1 MKKYSVKFAI
11 LSILTILCFA
21 GCTAVTNFD
30 SKIMNQEVKPVETLK
45 NGTVSVKMFIPD
57 YYTLTESRAIAPQTK
72 YARLKYYTDDE
83 WSTIETL
90 EIKEEDLSD
99 IEGAEDV
106 GLPGK
111 IWKATFVL
119 GLGTYSEG
127 KLAIDLLDGDQNV
140 ITSGVNNADV
150 EIKENE
156 KPSCSFFTVP
166 QEVSSTGS
174 LRLNEM
180 KFFKINGFNSG
191 DTVKVLIAELA
202 GAEVIRF
209 NADGTFGGVVTTDF
223 VADKEFVVTDDTAGS
238 YYGVW
243 AKKTAVDSYEVEFC
257 NAKYFISGLYIE
269 DFNTFD
275 ESVWS
280 YGGDTEVTPVVPT
293 IGAYEYAGTN
303 AIKMPCNEGKN
314 IENGNYVNVGDDSF
328 LERTVYLEENAVVS
342 FTFFPN
348 ANYVNG
354 TDRTEFAFYI
364 DGEEKKTWQG
374 VGGFINAAFDLPKGQ
389 HTLKWVSRYTRSNYY
404 LYEDMAFYLDK
415 VSISNANKTVVELGY
430 TEDFNSLDINSAWSF
445 VGTEE
450 ISPVTV
456 KIGDYE
462 YTGVNA
468 LKMPCVNN
476 SSYLERTV
484 YLEENAVVS
493 FTFYPY
499 GLKSTLEFYID
510 DEKKCSWTKNS
521 GIART
526 VSFNLS
532 AGEHTLKWMAP
543 ASNYSNQII
552 YLDKVSIVADEVDS
566 VVIYPRGVQ
575 TVVVGETIT
584 YTAKAY
590 RVDGSEI
597 TEKTVTKEFTA
608 ITEGEDSFD
617 MEIDGKTVTATVK
630 VVSADYLTKPLVYI
644 GNTYNGIDSSTMS
657 GSTKNVNLNSSF
669 QQIKDISKL
678 EVSYPTGN
686 TFSADA
692 FFPLKLKVNNPEM
705 YQFMAI
711 IISNGTNTEHYFYR
725 GTGEDGEINTRIWLR
740 WGAGEYTVKLYD
752 LSSVKWNYKN
762 VGGTSADGNVTYQ
775 GDNVV
780 AAGYYYAEGNDYP
793 AVTFTVNNTCD
804 EDGTW
809 LYPSSV
815 VQADDINIMNKAAD
829 ITYGLETAYDK
840 AKAIHDWIVLN
851 HFYDNDS
858 LAGARKRQDAVA
870 VMEYGMAVCEGYAN
884 LSAALIRNCGIEVKY
899 ISSSSM
905 VHGWNHVNVGTAYN
919 PDWRLLDCTWDDPD
933 VSSIIGEDDGG
944 PFYVEYRNFL
954 LTDHN
959 GGGHTASDQEISIGR
974 SISISRGHDDGTES
988 IAY

>member
-11 LSILTILCFA
+11 LSILAVLYFV
-21 GCTAVTNFD
+21 GCTPVTEPD
-30 SKIMNQEVKPVETLK
+30 TKIKTPKDPVIKTG
-45 NGTVSVKMFIPD
+45 NVSVKMFIPD

-72 YARLKYYTDDE
+72 YASLKYNTNYE
-83 WSTIETL
+83 WVTIETL
-90 EIKEEDLSD
+90 EIKEEDLTD
-99 IEGAEDV
+99 IEGAENV

-119 GLGTYSEG
+119 GLGTYYEG
-127 KLAIDLLDGDQNV
+127 KLAIDLLDGDKNV
-140 ITSGVNNADV
+140 ITSGVNNEDV
-150 EIKENE
+150 EIKEDE
-156 KPSCSFFTVP
+156 KSSCSFFTVP
-166 QEVSSTGS
+166 KEISSNSGS
-174 LRLNEM
+174 LALNEM
-180 KFFKINGFNSG
+180 KFLKITGFKAG
-191 DTVKVLIAELA
+191 DEILVKKATLG

-209 NADGTFGGVVTTDF
+209 NADGTFGEVVTSDF
-223 VADKEFVVTDDTAGS
+223 VVGKTFAATDETAGS
-238 YYGVW
+238 YYGIW
-243 AKKTAVDSYEVEFC
+243 AKKAAVDNYEIELY
-257 NAKYFISGLYIE
+257 NNKFIVTLGYTE
-269 DFNTFD
+269 NFD
-275 ESVWS
+275 TLDTSVWS

-293 IGAYEYAGTN
+293 IGAYEYAGTK
-303 AIKMPCNEGKN
+303 AIKMPCDEGKN
-314 IENGNYVNVGDDSF
+314 IENNKVVNGEDSF

-342 FTFFPN
+342 FTFISN
-348 ANYVNG
+348 ANYDDG
-354 TDRTEFAFYI
+354 TKRTEFAFYI

-374 VGGFINAAFDLPKGQ
+374 VGVFINAAFDLPKG
-389 HTLKWVSRYTRSNYY
+389 
-404 LYEDMAFYLDK
+404 
-415 VSISNANKTVVELGY
+415 
-430 TEDFNSLDINSAWSF
+430 
-445 VGTEE
+445 
-450 ISPVTV
+450 
-456 KIGDYE
+456 
-462 YTGVNA
+462 
-468 LKMPCVNN
+468 
-476 SSYLERTV
+476 
-484 YLEENAVVS
+484 
-493 FTFYPY
+493 
-499 GLKSTLEFYID
+499 
-510 DEKKCSWTKNS
+510 
-521 GIART
+521 
-526 VSFNLS
+526 
-532 AGEHTLKWMAP
+532 EHTLKWISRYTLANGYFDSDMAF
-543 ASNYSNQII
+543 

-608 ITEGEDSFD
+608 TTEGEDSFD

-630 VVSADYLTKPLVYI
+630 VVSADYLTKPLVYM

-657 GSTKNVNLNSSF
+657 GSTKNVNIDLTVPGLDTSE
-669 QQIKDISKL
+669 IKATAKL

-686 TFSADA
+686 EFSADA
-692 FFPLKLKVNNPEM
+692 FFPLKLKVNNPDM

-711 IISNGTNTEHYFYR
+711 IISNGTNTEHYIYR

-762 VGGTSADGNVTYQ
+762 VGGISADGNVTYQ

-780 AAGYYYAEGNDYP
+780 TAGYYYVEGYDYP
-793 AVTFTVNNTCD
+793 AVTFTVNNTRA

-851 HFYDNDS
+851 HFYDYDS
-858 LAGARKRQDAVA
+858 FSTPNRKRQDAVA

-884 LSAALIRNCGIEVKY
+884 LAAALIRNCGIEVKY

-905 VHGWNHVNVGTAYN
+905 VHAWNHVNVGTAN
-919 PDWRLLDCTWDDPD
+919 ESDWRLLDCTWDDP
-933 VSSIIGEDDGG
+933 IGNNLPADYIRWDNCLIE
-944 PFYVEYRNFL
+944 NL
-954 LTDHN
+954 Q
-959 GGGHTASDQEISIGR
+959 GGGHTDEGKASIGR
-974 SISISRGHDDGTES
+974 SISIGRGHDDGTES